1 MKKYRCTIC
10 GYIYDEAKE
19 KVKFKDLPDDWKC
32 PLCGAP
38 KNLFEEIKE
47 ESEEKTLENNDLD
60 SSLIDEELREL
71 TNYEIAFI
79 LSNLARGCDKQY
91 LKEESS
97 LFRELAL
104 YYENKEENENGSLD
118 DVLKKIDTDINNFEK
133 ANKVFSK
140 YEDRGAKRVINW
152 ASKSTNIMKVV
163 INTYKDK
170 GIDYLKNTKI
180 WVCDICGF
188 VYIGDTPPKVCPVCK
203 VPSIKIWRYVKMEK
217 KSERHAYRDLNICT
231 KDCLCLFVCPT
242 GATDNE
248 TGQIDFDKCIGCGA
262 CAAACPSKAISMLPR
277 VYPKQKVKEQAV
289 INELLTLAD
298 SKISQ
303 IKILKN
309 LVDEAK
315 SEEEKKLLKALIHA
329 NKVMIED
336 MMREA
341 GYMLPQSSNTN
352 KLLRSLKNKD
362 NTNIIDKLLEKIEV
376 ND

>member
-1 MKKYRCTIC
+1 
-10 GYIYDEAKE
+10 
-19 KVKFKDLPDDWKC
+19 
-32 PLCGAP
+32 
-38 KNLFEEIKE
+38 
-47 ESEEKTLENNDLD
+47 
-60 SSLIDEELREL
+60 
-71 TNYEIAFI
+71 
-79 LSNLARGCDKQY
+79 
-91 LKEESS
+91 
-97 LFRELAL
+97 
-104 YYENKEENENGSLD
+104 
-118 DVLKKIDTDINNFEK
+118 
-133 ANKVFSK
+133 
-140 YEDRGAKRVINW
+140 
-152 ASKSTNIMKVV
+152 
-163 INTYKDK
+163 
-170 GIDYLKNTKI
+170 
-180 WVCDICGF
+180 
-188 VYIGDTPPKVCPVCK
+188 
-203 VPSIKIWRYVKMEK
+203 MEK

-277 VYPKQKVKEQAV
+277 VYPKQRVKEQAV

-352 KLLRSLKNKD
+352 KLLCSLKNKD
-362 NTNIIDKLLEKIEV
+362 HVNADIIDKLLEKIEV